1 MVRRD
6 RDKDWRETQEEHR
19 NAMGNNA
26 FRASPDIVRMNRVSS
41 HGKKEKESEGNT
53 GPATEGTVTEM
64 NKKRK
69 TEKWRKDYL
78 IERDKLQRD

>member
-19 NAMGNNA
+19 NAMGNDA
-26 FRASPDIVRMNRVSS
+26 FRASLDIIRIKEVSS

-53 GPATEGTVTEM
+53 DPVTEGTVTKM
-64 NKKRK
+64 NKKRE
-69 TEKWRKDYL
+69 TEK
-78 IERDKLQRD
+78 